1 MFLAERPLSAIEELL
16 MEIMILQEKGAI
28 VYASVSERWESD
40 LKDTIR
46 RETLFMEVRP
56 SVVLTNDIQCFEM
69 SDWII
74 NSINSLKASTQ
85 QQVWKEFIRRVKDG
99 RQCNR

>member
-1 MFLAERPLSAIEELL
+1 

-28 VYASVSERWESD
+28 VYASVSKRRLID

-46 RETLFMEVRP
+46 RDTLFEEVRP
-56 SVVLTNDIQCFEM
+56 SVVISNDIQCFEM

-74 NSINSLKASTQ
+74 NAINSLKSSVQ
-85 QQVWKEFIRRVKDG
+85 QQVWKEFIRRVSNWIKDDV
-99 RQCNR
+99 